1 LSLIEKLKFFIS
13 NNFVNKK
20 EKINGKPNSDV
31 SEETLLVNSNV
42 KKPSFFITNK
52 DSNFIDVESSESL
65 RGKVELEGSNNRVFF
80 GCGVK
85 FHCDL
90 KIQGNGN
97 EVFIGEDCV
106 IRGRILIKGNN
117 QKVHVGHKS
126 TFGSV
131 YMLCQENSNITIGN
145 WCMFSR
151 DVEIRT
157 TDAHSVVDIETN
169 KRINIPKSISIGDH
183 VWVGVGCLLSKGSVI
198 SSDSIVGAYAFVNG
212 EFPES
217 NVVLAGTPASVVKK
231 GVTWNRGRKSKY
243 SDEELYHWKREKQ
256 D

>member
-1 LSLIEKLKFFIS
+1 MSLIGKVKFFIS
-13 NNFVNKK
+13 NYFFNKNENINISPISDLSESNILVNKR
-20 EKINGKPNSDV
+20 EKKPNFS
-31 SEETLLVNSNV
+31 
-42 KKPSFFITNK
+42 ITNQ
-52 DSNFIDVESSESL
+52 DSNFVDVESSESL

-80 GCGVK
+80 SRGVK

-97 EVFIGEDCV
+97 EVSIGEECV

-117 QKVHVGHKS
+117 QKVNVGHKS

-157 TDAHSVVDIETN
+157 TDAHSVVDVETN
-169 KRINIPKSISIGDH
+169 KRINIPKSISVGDH

-217 NVVLAGTPASVVKK
+217 NVVLAGTPASIVKK
-231 GVTWNRGRKSKY
+231 GVTWNRGRKSRY